1 MENKNSIM
9 MKKIEFALL
18 IVLIFI
24 ATNYISFSQE
34 YSNEYVSESRQ
45 NAVTMAIKKASPA
58 VVGINVTEVRKVL
71 YRNPYGGTLFERFFG
86 MQRNRVREY
95 EVKGLGTG
103 FLISSD
109 GYIVTNNHV
118 AGNAKEIVV
127 TMSGGKKYDA
137 EIIGTDPATD
147 IALLKI
153 NADENFPYLKFSDS
167 DDVIIGEWVI
177 ALGNPFGLFDINA
190 KPTVTVGVVSNKG
203 LNLFNEY
210 ENTQTV
216 YKDMIQTDA
225 AISSGNSGGPLVNS
239 NGDLIGMNTMIFSTS
254 QSQSGSGSIGIG
266 FSIPTNRISRIVSL
280 LKNRK
285 QINRNIDIGLD
296 IREIDDRIINYLGI
310 PNVRGVVVY
319 STMNRG
325 LASNAGLE
333 PGDVIL
339 KINDRKVLRKED
351 YYMEVFDSMVGETLE
366 FEILRGDEEKTV
378 KLQLVEPKKYRR

>member
-1 MENKNSIM
+1 MR
-9 MKKIEFALL
+9 KKIHINIVILLLVLFSSALS
-18 IVLIFI
+18 
-24 ATNYISFSQE
+24 YSQE
-34 YSNEYVSESRQ
+34 YSQNSISESRK
-45 NAVTMAIKKASPA
+45 NAITKAIEKASPA
-58 VVGINVTEVRKVL
+58 VVGINVTEVRKVV
-71 YRNPYGGTLFERFFG
+71 YRNPYGGSLFERFFG
-86 MQRNRVREY
+86 LRRNRVREY

-118 AGNAKEIVV
+118 AGNAEEIVV
-127 TMSGGKKYDA
+127 TMSGGKRYDA

-153 NADENFPYLKFSDS
+153 NSDEEFPYLKFANSDEI
-167 DDVIIGEWVI
+167 VIGEWSI

-190 KPTVTVGVVSNKG
+190 KPTVTVGVISNKG
-203 LNLFNEY
+203 LNLFHEY

-239 NGDLIGMNTMIFSTS
+239 DGDLIGMNTMIYSTS
-254 QSQSGSGSIGIG
+254 QSRSGSGSIGIG
-266 FSIPTNRISRIVSL
+266 FSIPSNRITRIVTL
-280 LKNRK
+280 LKDYK
-285 QINRNIDIGLD
+285 EINRNIDIGID
-296 IREIDDRIINYLGI
+296 IREIDERIINYLGI
-310 PNVRGVVVY
+310 PDVRGVVIY

-325 LASNAGLE
+325 LASLSGLE

-339 KINDRKVLRKED
+339 KINDRAILREED
-351 YYMEVFDSMVGETLE
+351 YYMEVFDSMVGDVLE

-378 KLQLVEPKKYRR
+378 KLHLEEPKKYRR

>member
-1 MENKNSIM
+1 MR
-9 MKKIEFALL
+9 KKIHINIVILL
-18 IVLIFI
+18 LVLFST
-24 ATNYISFSQE
+24 ASSYSQE
-34 YSNEYVSESRQ
+34 YSQSSISESRQ
-45 NAVTMAIKKASPA
+45 NAITKAIEKASPA
-58 VVGINVTEVRKVL
+58 VVGINVTEVRKVV
-71 YRNPYGGTLFERFFG
+71 YRNPYGGSLLERFFG
-86 MQRNRVREY
+86 LRRNRVREY

-118 AGNAKEIVV
+118 AGNAEEIVV
-127 TMSGGKKYDA
+127 TMSGGKRYDA

-153 NADENFPYLKFSDS
+153 NSDEEFPYLKFANSDEI
-167 DDVIIGEWVI
+167 VIGEWSI

-190 KPTVTVGVVSNKG
+190 KPTVTVGVISNKG
-203 LNLFNEY
+203 LNLFHEY

-239 NGDLIGMNTMIFSTS
+239 DGDLIGMNTMIYSTS
-254 QSQSGSGSIGIG
+254 QSRSGSGSIGIG
-266 FSIPTNRISRIVSL
+266 FSIPANRITRIVTL
-280 LKNRK
+280 LKDYK
-285 QINRNIDIGLD
+285 EINRNIDIGID
-296 IREIDDRIINYLGI
+296 IREIDERIINYLGI
-310 PNVRGVVVY
+310 PDVRGVVIY

-325 LASNAGLE
+325 LASLSGLE

-339 KINDRKVLRKED
+339 KINDRAILREED
-351 YYMEVFDSMVGETLE
+351 YYMEVFDSMVGDVLE

-378 KLQLVEPKKYRR
+378 KLHLEEPKKYRR

>member
-1 MENKNSIM
+1 MR
-9 MKKIEFALL
+9 KKIHINIVILLLVLFSSALS
-18 IVLIFI
+18 
-24 ATNYISFSQE
+24 YSQE
-34 YSNEYVSESRQ
+34 YSQNSISESRK
-45 NAVTMAIKKASPA
+45 NAITKAIEKASPA
-58 VVGINVTEVRKVL
+58 VVGINVTEVRKVV
-71 YRNPYGGTLFERFFG
+71 YRNPYGGSLFERFFG
-86 MQRNRVREY
+86 LRRNRVREY

-118 AGNAKEIVV
+118 AGNAEEIVV
-127 TMSGGKKYDA
+127 TMSGGKRYDA

-153 NADENFPYLKFSDS
+153 NSEDEFPYLKFANSDEI
-167 DDVIIGEWVI
+167 VIGEWSI

-190 KPTVTVGVVSNKG
+190 KPTVTVGVISNKG
-203 LNLFNEY
+203 LNLFHEY

-239 NGDLIGMNTMIFSTS
+239 DGDLIGMNTMIYSTS
-254 QSQSGSGSIGIG
+254 QSRSGSGSIGIG
-266 FSIPTNRISRIVSL
+266 FSIPSNRITRIVTL
-280 LKNRK
+280 LKDYK
-285 QINRNIDIGLD
+285 EINRNIDIGID
-296 IREIDDRIINYLGI
+296 IREINERIINYLGI
-310 PNVRGVVVY
+310 PDVRGVVIY

-325 LASNAGLE
+325 LASLSGLE

-339 KINDRKVLRKED
+339 KINDRAILREED
-351 YYMEVFDSMVGETLE
+351 YYMEVFDSMVGDVLE

-378 KLQLVEPKKYRR
+378 KLHLEEPKKYRR

>member
-1 MENKNSIM
+1 MR
-9 MKKIEFALL
+9 KKIHINIVILLLVLFSSALS
-18 IVLIFI
+18 
-24 ATNYISFSQE
+24 YSQE
-34 YSNEYVSESRQ
+34 YSQNSILESRK
-45 NAVTMAIKKASPA
+45 NAITKAIEKASPA
-58 VVGINVTEVRKVL
+58 VVGINVTEVRKVV
-71 YRNPYGGTLFERFFG
+71 YRNPYGGSLFERFFG
-86 MQRNRVREY
+86 LRRNRVREY

-118 AGNAKEIVV
+118 AGNAEEIVV
-127 TMSGGKKYDA
+127 TMSGGKRYDA

-153 NADENFPYLKFSDS
+153 NSDEEFPYLKFANSDEI
-167 DDVIIGEWVI
+167 VIGEWSI

-190 KPTVTVGVVSNKG
+190 KPTVTVGVISNKG
-203 LNLFNEY
+203 LNLFHEY

-239 NGDLIGMNTMIFSTS
+239 DGDLIGMNTMIYSTS
-254 QSQSGSGSIGIG
+254 QSRSGSGSIGIG
-266 FSIPTNRISRIVSL
+266 FSIPSNRITRIVTL
-280 LKNRK
+280 LKDYK
-285 QINRNIDIGLD
+285 EINRNIDIGID
-296 IREIDDRIINYLGI
+296 IREINERIINYLGI
-310 PNVRGVVVY
+310 PDVRGVVIY

-325 LASNAGLE
+325 LASLSGLE

-339 KINDRKVLRKED
+339 KINDRAILREED
-351 YYMEVFDSMVGETLE
+351 YYMEVFDSMVGDVLE

-378 KLQLVEPKKYRR
+378 KLHLEEPKKYRR

>member
-1 MENKNSIM
+1 MR
-9 MKKIEFALL
+9 KKIHINIVILLLVLFSSALS
-18 IVLIFI
+18 
-24 ATNYISFSQE
+24 YSQE
-34 YSNEYVSESRQ
+34 YSQNSISESRQ
-45 NAVTMAIKKASPA
+45 NAITKAIEKASPA
-58 VVGINVTEVRKVL
+58 VVGINVTEVRKVV
-71 YRNPYGGTLFERFFG
+71 YRNPYGGSLLERFFG
-86 MQRNRVREY
+86 LRRNRVREY

-118 AGNAKEIVV
+118 AGNAEEIVV
-127 TMSGGKKYDA
+127 TMSGGKRYDA

-153 NADENFPYLKFSDS
+153 NSDEEFPYLKFANSDEI
-167 DDVIIGEWVI
+167 VIGEWSI

-190 KPTVTVGVVSNKG
+190 KPTVTVGVISNKG
-203 LNLFNEY
+203 LNLFHEY

-239 NGDLIGMNTMIFSTS
+239 DGDLIGMNTMIYSTS
-254 QSQSGSGSIGIG
+254 QSRSGSGSIGIG
-266 FSIPTNRISRIVSL
+266 FSIPSNRITRIVTL
-280 LKNRK
+280 LKDYK
-285 QINRNIDIGLD
+285 EINRNIDIGID
-296 IREIDDRIINYLGI
+296 IREIDERIINYLGI
-310 PNVRGVVVY
+310 PDVRGVVIY

-325 LASNAGLE
+325 LASLSGLE

-339 KINDRKVLRKED
+339 KINDRAILREED
-351 YYMEVFDSMVGETLE
+351 YYMEVFDSMVGDVLE

-378 KLQLVEPKKYRR
+378 KLHLEEPKKYRR

>member
-1 MENKNSIM
+1 MR
-9 MKKIEFALL
+9 KKIHINIVILLL
-18 IVLIFI
+18 ILFST
-24 ATNYISFSQE
+24 ALSYSQE
-34 YSNEYVSESRQ
+34 YSQNSISESRQ
-45 NAVTMAIKKASPA
+45 NAITKAIEKASPA
-58 VVGINVTEVRKVL
+58 VVGINVTEVRKVV
-71 YRNPYGGTLFERFFG
+71 YRNPYGGSLLERFFG
-86 MQRNRVREY
+86 LRRNRVREY

-118 AGNAKEIVV
+118 AGNAEEIVV
-127 TMSGGKKYDA
+127 TMSGGKRYDA

-153 NADENFPYLKFSDS
+153 NSDEEFPYLKFANSDEI
-167 DDVIIGEWVI
+167 VIGEWSI

-190 KPTVTVGVVSNKG
+190 KPTVTVGVISNKG
-203 LNLFNEY
+203 LNLFHEY

-239 NGDLIGMNTMIFSTS
+239 DGDLIGMNTMIYSTS
-254 QSQSGSGSIGIG
+254 QSRSGSGSIGIG
-266 FSIPTNRISRIVSL
+266 FSIPANRITRIVTL
-280 LKNRK
+280 LKDYK
-285 QINRNIDIGLD
+285 EINRNIDIGID
-296 IREIDDRIINYLGI
+296 IREIDERIINYLGI
-310 PNVRGVVVY
+310 PDVRGVVIY

-325 LASNAGLE
+325 LASLSGFE

-339 KINDRKVLRKED
+339 KINDRAILREED
-351 YYMEVFDSMVGETLE
+351 YYMEVFDSMVGDVLE

-378 KLQLVEPKKYRR
+378 KLHLEEPKKYRR

>member
-1 MENKNSIM
+1 MR
-9 MKKIEFALL
+9 KKIHINIVILL
-18 IVLIFI
+18 LVLFST
-24 ATNYISFSQE
+24 ASSYSQE
-34 YSNEYVSESRQ
+34 YSQNSISESRQ
-45 NAVTMAIKKASPA
+45 NAITKAIEKASPA
-58 VVGINVTEVRKVL
+58 VVGINVTEVRKVV
-71 YRNPYGGTLFERFFG
+71 YRNPYGGSLLERFFG
-86 MQRNRVREY
+86 LRRNRVREY

-118 AGNAKEIVV
+118 AGNAEEIVV
-127 TMSGGKKYDA
+127 TMSGGKRYDA

-153 NADENFPYLKFSDS
+153 NSDEEFPYLKFANSDEI
-167 DDVIIGEWVI
+167 VIGEWSI

-190 KPTVTVGVVSNKG
+190 KPTVTVGVISNKG
-203 LNLFNEY
+203 LNLFHEY

-239 NGDLIGMNTMIFSTS
+239 DGDLIGMNTMIYSTS
-254 QSQSGSGSIGIG
+254 QSRSGSGSIGIG
-266 FSIPTNRISRIVSL
+266 FSIPSNRITRIVTL
-280 LKNRK
+280 LKDYK
-285 QINRNIDIGLD
+285 EINRNIDIGID
-296 IREIDDRIINYLGI
+296 IREIDERIINYLGI
-310 PNVRGVVVY
+310 PDVRGVVIY

-325 LASNAGLE
+325 LASLSGLE

-339 KINDRKVLRKED
+339 KINDRAILREED
-351 YYMEVFDSMVGETLE
+351 YYMEVFDSMVGDVLE

-378 KLQLVEPKKYRR
+378 KLHLEEPKKYRR